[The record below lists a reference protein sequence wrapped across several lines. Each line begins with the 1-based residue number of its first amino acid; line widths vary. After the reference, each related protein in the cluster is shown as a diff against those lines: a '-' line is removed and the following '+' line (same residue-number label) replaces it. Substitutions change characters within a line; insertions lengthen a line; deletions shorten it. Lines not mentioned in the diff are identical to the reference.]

1 MYISNE
7 DLQSLKDLEVF
18 LWNFGTTREY
28 LKLYDIIERLEQKK
42 EISNKKNLNRIK
54 AKRVINKM
62 YARKKA

>member
-42 EISNKKNLNRIK
+42 RNIK
-54 AKRVINKM
+54 
-62 YARKKA
+62 